1 MGFPA
6 TTIRFILQ
14 TILDSP
20 RLSGLRVLDLSGSY
34 ATKEDSPQ
42 LRRLSVQLQ
51 RRGIIVNGLVL
62 WNGCRGESS

>member
-6 TTIRFILQ
+6 ATIRFVLQ

-20 RLSGLRVLDLSGSY
+20 RLSSLRVLDLSGSY

-42 LRRLSVQLQ
+42 LYRLSTQLQ
-51 RRGIIVNGLVL
+51 NRGILVNGLVL
-62 WNGCRGESS
+62 WNGCCDESL